1 MADSRSDGSQKWKRK
16 RSSRKWTEAMKA
28 AKEAKL
34 TAPTT
39 VTPGP
44 PVVVLRENEEEIE

>member
-1 MADSRSDGSQKWKRK
+1 MVARSGRERGPVGSGLRP
-16 RSSRKWTEAMKA
+16 A
-28 AKEAKL
+28 AKEAKHS
-34 TAPTT
+34 APTT